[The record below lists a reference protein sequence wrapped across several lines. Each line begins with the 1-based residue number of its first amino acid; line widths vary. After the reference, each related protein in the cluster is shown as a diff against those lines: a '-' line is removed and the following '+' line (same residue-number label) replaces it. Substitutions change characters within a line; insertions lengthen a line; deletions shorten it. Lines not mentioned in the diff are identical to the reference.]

1 MSRREPTCEEVIEQ
15 LFDWLDRR
23 VDARRDADI
32 RRHIERCRECF
43 SRAEFERRLRER
55 IMEAGETRAP
65 DSLRKR
71 IASVLD
77 EF

>member
-1 MSRREPTCEEVIEQ
+1 MSGREPTCEEVIEQ
-15 LFDWLDRR
+15 LFDWLDHRL
-23 VDARRDADI
+23 DTRRDADI
-32 RRHIERCRECF
+32 LRHIERCRECF

-55 IMEAGETRAP
+55 IMEAGEARAP

-71 IASVLD
+71 IARVLD